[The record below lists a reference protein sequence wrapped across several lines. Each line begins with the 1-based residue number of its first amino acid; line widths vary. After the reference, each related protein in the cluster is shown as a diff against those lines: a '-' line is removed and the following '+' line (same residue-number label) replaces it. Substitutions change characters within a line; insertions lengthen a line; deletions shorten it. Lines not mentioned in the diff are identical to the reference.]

1 MKYPFRILQ
10 TGLDSAYLN
19 MGLDEAILES
29 VASGSALPTLRIYGW
44 EPPAISLGYFQGA
57 LEEVDVDACR
67 RQGVDLV
74 RRITG
79 GGAVFHD
86 AEVTYSIVIP
96 EGHPLAPPSI
106 LDSYSLLCSGIVE
119 GLKSLHITA
128 EFAPINDIV
137 SGGRKIS
144 GNAQTRKKGCLLQHG
159 TVLLKVDVEKMF
171 SLLKVPKEKALG
183 KMIDDVKARVT
194 SLSALLARDVGFVEA
209 SDALREGFLHTLCLD
224 LKEEEPRQDELAA
237 ARLLAQTKFS
247 TKAWIFR
254 R

>member
-1 MKYPFRILQ
+1 MTHPFRILQ
-10 TGLDSAYLN
+10 TGFHNAYFN

-29 VASGSALPTLRIYGW
+29 VASGKTLPTLRLYGW
-44 EPPAISLGYFQGA
+44 DPPAISLGYFQGA
-57 LEEVDVDACR
+57 LEEVDVEACGL
-67 RQGVDLV
+67 QGVDLV

-79 GGAVFHD
+79 GGAVFHA

-96 EGHPLAPPSI
+96 EGHPLAPASI
-106 LDSYSLLCSGIVE
+106 LDSYSLLCSGIVT
-119 GLKSLHITA
+119 GLNTLRVKA
-128 EFAPINDIV
+128 EFAPINDII

-159 TVLLKVDVEKMF
+159 TIILKVDVEKMF

-194 SLSALLARDVGFVEA
+194 SLSDILARDVEFEEV
-209 SDALREGFLHTLCLD
+209 SNALREGFRRALTLD
-224 LKEEEPRQDELAA
+224 LEDGEPNQDELAA
-237 ARLLAQTKFS
+237 ATFLAQTKFS

>member
-1 MKYPFRILQ
+1 MKHPFRILQ
-10 TGLDSAYLN
+10 TGLDSAWFN

-44 EPPAISLGYFQGA
+44 KPPAISLGYFQGA
-57 LEEVDVDACR
+57 LEEVDVDACGR
-67 RQGVDLV
+67 EGVDLV

-86 AEVTYSIVIP
+86 AEVTYSVVIP
-96 EGHPLAPPSI
+96 EGHPLAPASI
-106 LDSYSLLCSGIVE
+106 LDSYSLLCSGIVA
-119 GLKSLHITA
+119 GLESLRVEA
-128 EFAPINDIV
+128 EFAPINDII
-137 SGGRKIS
+137 SGGKKIS

-171 SLLKVPKEKALG
+171 RLLKVPKEKALG

-194 SLSALLARDVGFVEA
+194 SLSALLARDVGFEEA
-209 SDALREGFLHTLCLD
+209 SEALLTGFLRALQLD
-224 LKEEEPRQDELAA
+224 PKEGQPNQDELAA